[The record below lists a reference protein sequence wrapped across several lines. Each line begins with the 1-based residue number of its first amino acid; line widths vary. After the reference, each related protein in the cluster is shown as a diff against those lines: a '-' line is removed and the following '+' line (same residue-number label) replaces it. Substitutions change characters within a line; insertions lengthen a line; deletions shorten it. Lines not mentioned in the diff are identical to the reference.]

1 MIRKLRIQIVF
12 SISTVSTI
20 FVILFLSSTYLSAKS
35 NMKNSCYSDMS
46 YILSDIS
53 AASESTYP
61 IAVVTVNYSG
71 TCTLLLD
78 HLFTTNKEEILSLAS
93 DILNCT
99 SSSGELS
106 NNIRYM
112 RKSIGYS
119 NIRIALVDISAE
131 KQFLSTQLRNYI
143 SSGFLAFFRSLSLV

>member
-78 HLFTTNKEEILSLAS
+78 HLFTTNKEEILSLADNVS
-93 DILNCT
+93 LLLIL
-99 SSSGELS
+99 SPPLLFIMGFL
-106 NNIRYM
+106 IR
-112 RKSIGYS
+112 
-119 NIRIALVDISAE
+119 NP
-131 KQFLSTQLRNYI
+131 I
-143 SSGFLAFFRSLSLV
+143 SSDCNCKSFSA

>member
-35 NMKNSCYSDMS
+35 NMKDSCYSDMS

-61 IAVVTVNYSG
+61 
-71 TCTLLLD
+71 
-78 HLFTTNKEEILSLAS
+78 LSL
-93 DILNCT
+93 IH
-99 SSSGELS
+99 
-106 NNIRYM
+106 I
-112 RKSIGYS
+112 
-119 NIRIALVDISAE
+119 
-131 KQFLSTQLRNYI
+131 
-143 SSGFLAFFRSLSLV
+143 